1 MTIKQFVDLAMFK
14 FCPPKSSIFWW
25 FKKWR
30 KMVFLSMKKKM
41 LDCTHFAR
49 QRLFTTETKTIFL
62 PSSSFKFIFYMLQC
76 FNNSTVLQVAKKP
89 IETVLMLQYFKRV

>member
-1 MTIKQFVDLAMFK
+1 M
-14 FCPPKSSIFWW
+14 
-25 FKKWR
+25 
-30 KMVFLSMKKKM
+30 FLSMKKKM

-89 IETVLMLQYFKRV
+89 IETVLNVTVFQKSLI

>member
-1 MTIKQFVDLAMFK
+1 MEKNG
-14 FCPPKSSIFWW
+14 
-25 FKKWR
+25 
-30 KMVFLSMKKKM
+30 VFINEKKM

-62 PSSSFKFIFYMLQC
+62 PSSSFKFISYMLQC

-89 IETVLMLQYFKRV
+89 IETVLILQYFKRV